1 MGVLLKRICVRF
13 HEVFS
18 KLLLQQIIKH
28 TVLHNRTQRYSFAYS
43 SLSETNMKLF
53 VYYAAILSLLSSSQ
67 GFTPSFP
74 KSQTYTNLRA
84 RADSSSAIDDAMQ
97 ISKEY
102 GYGSSQAQ
110 VAWDIVEEI
119 DASDNL

>member
-1 MGVLLKRICVRF
+1 MI
-13 HEVFS
+13 S
-18 KLLLQQIIKH
+18 
-28 TVLHNRTQRYSFAYS
+28 
-43 SLSETNMKLF
+43 F